1 MRRGMIEVCVP
12 GARMGD
18 VVALG
23 MRGEIAARVRE
34 LDGDRALVWP
44 SQSCTGLARGSFAR
58 IEGTGETLALG
69 TCTLGAALDARGV
82 AVHGRTICGPRVA
95 LGVLPKLP
103 HERRAITRP
112 LHTGIRAIDGL
123 LAFGRGA
130 RIGVFGPP
138 GCGKSTLLERIV
150 AGCRADAIVVALVGE
165 RGREA
170 QRWFDAIDGRTT
182 VVCATSDRSAME
194 RVRAAEIAL
203 ANATALAGR
212 GLHVVILLD
221 SLARLAAAL
230 REAAVATG
238 EPAGRGG
245 YPPSVFAELAR
256 FVEIAGNFDCGS
268 MTLIASVL
276 DDGDERDPVSDAA
289 RSLLDGHIALSP
301 SLAARGHFPAIDALR
316 SASRTMDAV
325 VDAAHLQAG
334 ATVRNALALLERT
347 EDARLLGIE
356 SSGLAARRAVAA
368 EEPLLAFLR
377 QDSEPSSFGATRHE
391 LLALAASI
399 V

>member
-1 MRRGMIEVCVP
+1 MRRGMVEVCVP
-12 GARMGD
+12 GAHIGD
-18 VVALG
+18 AVALG
-23 MRGEIAARVRE
+23 TRGEIVARVRE

-44 SQSCTGLARGSFAR
+44 SQSCTGLARGSSAR
-58 IEGTGETLALG
+58 IEVAGESLALG

-82 AVHGRTICGPRVA
+82 AVRGRTICGPRVA
-95 LGVLPKLP
+95 LRVLPKLP
-103 HERRAITRP
+103 HERRAITYP
-112 LHTGIRAIDGL
+112 LHTGIRTIDGL

-130 RIGVFGPP
+130 RIGVFGAP

-150 AGCRADAIVVALVGE
+150 ASCSADAIVVALIGE

-170 QRWFDAIDGRTT
+170 QRWFDAIDRRTT
-182 VVCATSDRSAME
+182 VVCATSDRSPAE

-203 ANATALAGR
+203 ADATALAAR
-212 GLHVVILLD
+212 GLHVVVLLD

-230 REAAVATG
+230 REVAVATG

-256 FVEIAGNFDCGS
+256 FVEIAGNFASGS
-268 MTLIASVL
+268 MTLVASVL

-301 SLAARGHFPAIDALR
+301 SLAARGHFPAIDTLR

-325 VDAAHLQAG
+325 VDAAHLQAA
-334 ATVRNALALLERT
+334 ATVRSALALLERT

-356 SSGLAARRAVAA
+356 STGAAARRAVAA
-368 EEPLLAFLR
+368 EERLLAFLR
-377 QDSEPSSFGATRHE
+377 QDCEPSAFGATRRE
-391 LLALAASI
+391 LVALGASI

>member
-12 GARMGD
+12 AARIGD
-18 VVALG
+18 AVSLG
-23 MRGEIAARVRE
+23 MHGEVAACVRE

-58 IEGTGETLALG
+58 IEADGETLALG
-69 TCTLGAALDARGV
+69 TCTLGAALDARGK
-82 AVHGRTICGPRVA
+82 ALHGRAICGPRVA
-95 LGVLPKLP
+95 LRVTAKLP
-103 HERRAITRP
+103 HERRAITQR
-112 LHTGIRAIDGL
+112 LHTGIRVIDGL

-130 RIGVFGPP
+130 RIGVFGAP

-150 AGCRADAIVVALVGE
+150 AGCGADAIVVALIGE

-170 QRWFDAIDGRTT
+170 QRWFHAIDRRTT
-182 VVCATSDRSAME
+182 VVCATSDRSAAE
-194 RVRAAEIAL
+194 RVRAAEVAL
-203 ANATALAGR
+203 ADAAALAGR
-212 GLHVVILLD
+212 GLHVVVLLD
-221 SLARLAAAL
+221 SLARLAAAQ
-230 REAAVATG
+230 REVAVAAG

-256 FVEIAGNFDCGS
+256 FVEIAGNFDRGS
-268 MTLIASVL
+268 LTLVASVL

-316 SASRTMDAV
+316 SASRTMDTV
-325 VDAAHLQAG
+325 VDATHLHA
-334 ATVRNALALLERT
+334 AAAVRDALSLLERT

-356 SSGLAARRAVAA
+356 SSGPAARRAVAA
-368 EEPLLAFLR
+368 EERLLAFLR
-377 QDSEPSSFGATRHE
+377 QDSVASAFGATRTE
-391 LLALAASI
+391 LLALASS
-399 V
+399 VV